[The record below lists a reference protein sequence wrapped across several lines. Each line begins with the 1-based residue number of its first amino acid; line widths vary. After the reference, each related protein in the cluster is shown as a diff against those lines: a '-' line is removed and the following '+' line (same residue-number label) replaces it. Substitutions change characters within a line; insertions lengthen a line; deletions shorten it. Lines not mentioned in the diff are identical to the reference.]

1 MKNLKKISSTLLFL
15 VFTTIS
21 NAQNYAIPEGFR
33 WTDKQEYLY
42 STDTKE
48 HAIEKCKE
56 AFSMHSSLDIE
67 TIRVYE
73 NSKVPIFWYSLVGN
87 KRKKAM
93 IFYCIKYRDGYDV
106 VIKQIEK
113 EDTYFFSVEENN
125 GEVIDLFYAK
135 Q

>member
-1 MKNLKKISSTLLFL
+1 MKTINKISLTLLFL
-15 VFTTIS
+15 VFTTIL
-21 NAQNYAIPEGFR
+21 NAQNYDVPEGFK
-33 WTDKQEYLY
+33 WTDKDEYLY
-42 STDTKE
+42 ISQDKE
-48 HAIEKCKE
+48 HAIQKCMQ

-67 TIRVYE
+67 TIKVYE

-87 KRKKAM
+87 KRKIAM

-106 VIKQIEK
+106 VIKKIENK
-113 EDTYFFSVEENN
+113 DTYFFSVEENN

>member
-1 MKNLKKISSTLLFL
+1 
-15 VFTTIS
+15 
-21 NAQNYAIPEGFR
+21 
-33 WTDKQEYLY
+33 
-42 STDTKE
+42 
-48 HAIEKCKE
+48 
-56 AFSMHSSLDIE
+56 MHSSLDIE

-106 VIKQIEK
+106 VIKQIENK
-113 EDTYFFSVEENN
+113 DTYFFSVEENN

>member
-21 NAQNYAIPEGFR
+21 NAQNYAIPEGFK

-56 AFSMHSSLDIE
+56 AFSMHSSLDVE
-67 TIRVYE
+67 TIMVYK
-73 NSKVPIFWYSLVGN
+73 NSKVPIFWYSLDEDERN
-87 KRKKAM
+87 KAM

-106 VIKQIEK
+106 VVKQIK
-113 EDTYFFSVEENN
+113 NKDTYFFSVEEDN
-125 GEVIDLFYAK
+125 GEVIDIFYVK